1 MHSTGGMFT
10 ANTMSSAVEALGMSP
25 PHTASGPAVTT
36 DNQLT
41 NQKRADCGTV
51 AELIFHLLEQ
61 KTQTRHIMT
70 REVRNTTVKAKSG
83 HMRALYPSFLLC

>member
-1 MHSTGGMFT
+1 MFT

-70 REVRNTTVKAKSG
+70 RELIVG
-83 HMRALYPSFLLC
+83 Q